1 MEFPSERDAVDQVI
15 SNITM
20 YLNRGGANQGDVPE
34 ILGGIQLY
42 NTIGFAM
49 GFMPEMPTEAQMEV
63 AARGEFCYYS
73 GDALKT
79 IRHIVDQI
87 VRYCGVDARNF
98 ITILPV
104 NVYFGGKLHELPLFR
119 CSRYRDSPRGFVDHT
134 GRSYSSFQDWL
145 DNNKLPAAVVFYPK
159 DGILQTDPSNT
170 SWASVYRI
178 NTPAN
183 RTSAKVVKG
192 ADITAGVVGIGA
204 AVATLFTG
212 DIKL

>member
-1 MEFPSERDAVDQVI
+1 MEFQSEKGAEDQAI

-34 ILGGIQLY
+34 ILGGFQLC

-49 GFMPEMPTEAQMEV
+49 GFMPEMPTEAQME
-63 AARGEFCYYS
+63 AAEKGEFCYYS
-73 GDALKT
+73 GDALKA
-79 IRHIVDQI
+79 IRHIVDQL
-87 VRYCGVDARNF
+87 VRYCGGDARNY

-119 CSRYRDSPRGFVDHT
+119 CSRYLNSPSGFVDHT
-134 GRSYSSFQDWL
+134 GRTYSSFQDWL

-159 DGILQTDPSNT
+159 GGILQSDPSNT
-170 SWASVYRI
+170 SRACLYH

-183 RTSAKVVKG
+183 RTSATVVKG